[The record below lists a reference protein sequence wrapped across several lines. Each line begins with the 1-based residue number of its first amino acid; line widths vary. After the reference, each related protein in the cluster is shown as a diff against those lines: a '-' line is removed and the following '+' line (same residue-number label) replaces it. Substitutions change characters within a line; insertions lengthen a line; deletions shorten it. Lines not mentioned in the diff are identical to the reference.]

1 MDNANTDCFGQ
12 RPQNFQYHRDFLIVS
27 PMAKT
32 VSCWQMLNL
41 NEVTVMVTKC
51 MCIKIENLQQSKC
64 IKIDKSQEA
73 NKLSFFCE
81 THPFSEVLLESFK
94 IFERKIE
101 GILITSILVLPFFGL
116 GLLLCC
122 FSDLR

>member
-94 IFERKIE
+94 IFEKKKKCS
-101 GILITSILVLPFFGL
+101 LLLFWSYLFL
-116 GLLLCC
+116 GLVYY
-122 FSDLR
+122 FVASVT